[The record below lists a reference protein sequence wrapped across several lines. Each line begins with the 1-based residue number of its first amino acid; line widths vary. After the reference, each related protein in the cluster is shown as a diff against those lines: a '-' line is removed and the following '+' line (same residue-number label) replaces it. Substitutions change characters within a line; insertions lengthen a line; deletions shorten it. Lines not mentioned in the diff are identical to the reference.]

1 MDRPWGCKELDTTEQ
16 LKKKKNYFHF
26 KDEEINISLVYL
38 SLSNLFKVTLL
49 VRHQSRIQIQ
59 AKLAFLSFPQRDGN
73 KLFKGKSGIQLEK
86 SQQASKVLPG
96 ENAN

>member
-1 MDRPWGCKELDTTEQ
+1 MDRPWGCKELDATEQ

-38 SLSNLFKVTLL
+38 SLGNLFKVTLL
-49 VRHQSRIQIQ
+49 VKHQSRIQIQ

-73 KLFKGKSGIQLEK
+73 KLFKGKSGVKLEK
-86 SQQASKVLPG
+86 SQQASKVLPS